1 MEPVSLTLA
10 GIGGLA
16 LTEGVKFLYAEAQDL
31 IKHWMDAK
39 KSAGDSAAALPPV
52 QVEVELPPAFAG
64 QLQSPSANLAVIA
77 KNEDRFEALTGA
89 LSLYATGTKPIEPSD
104 RKLLAKADELRG
116 LLEEIFGQNLT
127 FAGEERPATGTRI
140 LRGTVNVDVLHGT
153 AAGVSTDTLADVT
166 EGHAT
171 AREVTGSIFGV
182 EVKAKPRDD

>member
-39 KSAGDSAAALPPV
+39 KSAGDSAAALAPV

-64 QLQSPSANLAVIA
+64 QLQNPSANLAVIA

-89 LSLYATGTKPIEPSD
+89 LGLYATGTKPIEPSD

-166 EGHAT
+166 EGRAT